1 MVFKV
6 KMQKTKTKKKA
17 VTKKKAP
24 KRSPAKRK
32 KLGLGKGLNAL
43 IPEIESID
51 NNSETEFFHCDIN
64 LITPNRYQPR
74 LNFSKDELEDL
85 SGSIKEQGV
94 LQPLLVRKNK
104 TGYELIAGERRLR
117 ASKMAGLDKVPVI
130 IKDIS
135 DTELLELSIVENI
148 PRENLND
155 IEEADAYQRLIDE
168 FDFTQE
174 QVATR
179 VGKSRSAVANF
190 LRLRQLNDPIKL
202 NIVDGT
208 LSMGHARALLGA
220 ESASQQEAVWKEIIS
235 KGLSVRQAESL
246 IKKLKS
252 QKNKPKKPAF
262 STDENYFKSITEDL
276 SRRFGTKVQI
286 KRKGRKG
293 KVEIEFYGNEDLGR
307 LIDLLKQ

>member
-104 TGYELIAGERRLR
+104 TGYELIAG
-117 ASKMAGLDKVPVI
+117 KKTPCF
-130 IKDIS
+130 KDGW
-135 DTELLELSIVENI
+135 N
-148 PRENLND
+148 
-155 IEEADAYQRLIDE
+155 
-168 FDFTQE
+168 
-174 QVATR
+174 
-179 VGKSRSAVANF
+179 
-190 LRLRQLNDPIKL
+190 
-202 NIVDGT
+202 
-208 LSMGHARALLGA
+208 
-220 ESASQQEAVWKEIIS
+220 
-235 KGLSVRQAESL
+235 
-246 IKKLKS
+246 
-252 QKNKPKKPAF
+252 
-262 STDENYFKSITEDL
+262 
-276 SRRFGTKVQI
+276 
-286 KRKGRKG
+286 
-293 KVEIEFYGNEDLGR
+293 
-307 LIDLLKQ
+307 

>member
-1 MVFKV
+1 
-6 KMQKTKTKKKA
+6 MQKTKTKKKA

-148 PRENLND
+148 QRENLNA

>member
-1 MVFKV
+1 
-6 KMQKTKTKKKA
+6 MQKTKTKKKTA
-17 VTKKKAP
+17 KRAP
-24 KRSPAKRK
+24 KKRIK
-32 KLGLGKGLNAL
+32 MGLGKGLNAL

-51 NNSETEFFHCDIN
+51 NKSENEFFHCDIN

-94 LQPLLVRKNK
+94 LQPLLVRKSK

-135 DTELLELSIVENI
+135 DTGLLELSIVENI
-148 PRENLND
+148 QRENLNA
-155 IEEADAYQRLIDE
+155 IEEADAYHRLVDE
-168 FDFTQE
+168 FAFTQE
-174 QVATR
+174 QVAAR

-190 LRLRQLNDPIKL
+190 LRLRQLSGQIKL
-202 NIVDGT
+202 SIVEGT

-220 ESASQQEAVWKEIIS
+220 ESASQQEAVWKEVIS
-235 KGLSVRQAESL
+235 KGLSVRQTESL

-252 QKNKPKKPAF
+252 QKKKPQKPTF
-262 STDENYFKSITEDL
+262 STDDNYLKSITEDL
-276 SRRFGTKVQI
+276 SRRFGTKVEI
-286 KRKGRKG
+286 KRKGKKG